1 MKKLFKWILI
11 SVVCVVVLVGIAGY
25 VVLANIDFN
34 DYKQTI
40 AKAVYDAT
48 GRKIEIGNI
57 QIKPSFIPV
66 VELQDVSLANAEWA
80 KEPNMV
86 TVKGL
91 ELGFS
96 LIPLL
101 HKNLVVDRFYINDA
115 VVNLEENPQGGANW
129 EFAAPE
135 PQKVQ
140 VSRRFEL
147 ISSAYA
153 AENDSVSNM
162 LSSLVIKQVALEN
175 VLVNY
180 TAKNSKKQSYQ
191 IQSLTLDENAD
202 DNIDFDFNVNKGQYQ
217 GKGVLGALSL
227 LDSPKG
233 YPVISDLI
241 IDGIGVTTDL
251 KLFDVLGNIAF
262 DGKVSAKGFLGKNSG
277 YSETADVVVKGNLT
291 KIEAVIEKIG
301 LAGNVVTGK
310 ATVDLSAL
318 VPAVNATLQS
328 EAFNIAPFMAEKKTA
343 WTFSLIKEAQAETS
357 GSQQPLP
364 YDALKAVN
372 AVVEANIASV
382 VNENAVL
389 AKDVVLNAN
398 VANGQGLLNA
408 TAANVANGKFTAN
421 VTMNA
426 QNQSVVIK
434 ADVAKLN
441 LQKLFSTLN
450 IKSDNFSFIS
460 GSDMDV
466 SVDLSGNGASVATL
480 MSDLDGRVVAIV
492 DKSELHLGN
501 VGMMKGNVVTQLL
514 NTLNI
519 TKGNDNLNLRCAVV
533 RTDIK
538 KGLAQFPNSIV
549 VNADKFTVVANGD
562 VNLQNDKIS
571 LSVKPFAGKLTDTN
585 IAKALSSLVKLTGTI
600 QNPKI
605 RVDTTNAIKTIVGVT
620 TAGPVYLGA
629 QMLLENDGSPCYTAL
644 QGTGYEDRFPKG
656 DNIAVQTTDE
666 VGKILDDSVD
676 VVKSTTKG
684 LFNILTGDVKKVK

>member
-1 MKKLFKWILI
+1 MKKLFKWVLV
-11 SVVCVVVLVGIAGY
+11 SVFIIVVLIGVAGY
-25 VVLANIDFN
+25 MVLSNINFN
-34 DYKQTI
+34 NYKQTI

-80 KEPNMV
+80 KEPNMFV
-86 TVKGL
+86 IKDL
-91 ELGFS
+91 ELGLS

-140 VSRRFEL
+140 ASHHFEL

-153 AENDSVSNM
+153 AENNNVGNM

-180 TAKNSKKQSYQ
+180 TAENSKKQSYL
-191 IQSLTLDENAD
+191 IQNLTLDENAD

-227 LDSPKG
+227 LDSSKG
-233 YPVISDLI
+233 YPVISDLT
-241 IDGIGVTTDL
+241 IDGISVTTDL
-251 KLFDVLGNIAF
+251 KLFDVLGNVAF
-262 DGKVSAKGFLGKNSG
+262 DGRVSAKGFLGKNSG
-277 YSETADVVVKGNLT
+277 YNETADVVVKGNLN

-301 LAGNVVTGK
+301 LANNVITGK
-310 ATVDLSAL
+310 ATADLSAL
-318 VPAVNATLQS
+318 VPAVNVALQS
-328 EAFNIAPFMAEKKTA
+328 EAFNVEPFMAEKKTA
-343 WTFSLIKEAQAETS
+343 WTFSLVKEAQAETS
-357 GSQQPLP
+357 SSQQPLP

-382 VNENAVL
+382 VNGNMVL

-398 VANGQGLLNA
+398 VTNGQGVLNA
-408 TAANVANGKFTAN
+408 TASYVADGKFSAN

-426 QNQSVVIK
+426 QNQSVVVK

-441 LQKLFSTLN
+441 LQKLFSILN
-450 IKSDNFSFIS
+450 IKSDTFSFIG
-460 GSDMDV
+460 GSDIDV
-466 SVDLSGNGASVATL
+466 FVDLRGKGASVATL
-480 MSDLDGRVVAIV
+480 RSDLDGRVVAIV
-492 DKSELHLGN
+492 DKSEVYLGN
-501 VGMMKGNVVTQLL
+501 VGVMKGNVITQLL

-519 TKGNDNLNLRCAVV
+519 TKGNDNLDLRCAVV

-538 KGLAQFPNSIV
+538 KGVAQFSNSIV
-549 VNADKFTVVANGD
+549 VNADKFTVVANGE
-562 VNLQNDKIS
+562 VNLQNDKINMS
-571 LSVKPFAGKLTDTN
+571 IKPFAGKITDTN
-585 IAKALSSLVKLTGTI
+585 IAKVLSSLVKLTGTI

-605 RVDTTNAIKTIVGVT
+605 GVDTTNAIKTIVGVT

-644 QGTGYEDRFPKG
+644 QGTGYENRFPKG
-656 DNIAVQTTDE
+656 DNVAVQTTDE

-684 LFNILTGDVKKVK
+684 LFNILTGDVKKAK